1 MNTQSRLE
9 EIALDQKC
17 INTIRFLAVD
27 AVQKANSGHPGTPM
41 GLAPLAYVL
50 WTRHLRFNPKDP
62 AWFDRDRFVLSNG
75 HASMLQYAMLYLTGY
90 DLTLDEIKNFRQWGS
105 RTAGHPESTLIKGI
119 EVTTGPLGQGF
130 ANGVGMGV
138 AEQFLAS
145 TFNQPEHKIV
155 DHHTYVF
162 CGDGCLEEG
171 ITSEASSFAGHHQLG
186 KLIYFYD
193 DNKITID
200 GPTSLTF
207 TEDVHKR
214 YLAYGWHV
222 AEVHDANDLAEIDHA
237 IHEAKNERD
246 RPSMIIV
253 HSHIGYGSPNK
264 QDTSKA
270 HGSALGK
277 DEVLLTKDNLNW
289 PTSPEFLVPNEVLKH
304 MRASVEKGAAL
315 QNEWDE
321 KFASYNKA
329 YAKEA
334 KVLQAAIECKLPKS
348 WEKSLPV
355 FSPKD
360 GPMATRTASGKVLN
374 AIAAGIPTLIG
385 GSADLNE
392 STFVKLEEYGDFEPS
407 PLYGGTFKGRMINFG
422 IREHAMGAILNGMAA
437 HRGTYSYG
445 STFFCFSDYMRPAV
459 RLAAV
464 AGYHSIF
471 VWTHDSVGLGEDGP
485 THQPVEH
492 LMALRAIPHL
502 NIIRPADANETA
514 VAWKVAL
521 ERNVGPTGLVLSR
534 QKLPIFDHRKCAP
547 AAGLE
552 RGAYVLSEAS
562 NGKPDAILIA
572 TGSEVSLALE
582 AQELL
587 EKSGVH
593 VRVVSMP
600 SFELFEEQKES
611 YKEEV
616 LPEGIACRLSIEMG
630 IATGWERY
638 VGAKGASLSID
649 HFGASAPAEKIME
662 AMGFTS
668 ENIASIVKELMADPK
683 SAQKKLWA
691 FTHKH
696 PLGHA

>member
-1 MNTQSRLE
+1 MKNPETLSQIE
-9 EIALDQKC
+9 LDHLC
-17 INTIRFLAVD
+17 INTVRFLAVD

-50 WTRHLRFNPKDP
+50 WTRHMHYNPANP
-62 AWFDRDRFVLSNG
+62 EWFDRDRFVLSNG

-145 TFNQPEHKIV
+145 TFNQPEHKII

-162 CGDGCLEEG
+162 CGDGDLEEG
-171 ITSEASSFAGHHQLG
+171 ISSEASSFAGHHQLG

-193 DNKITID
+193 DNNITID
-200 GPTSLTF
+200 GSTRLTF

-222 AEVHDANDLAEIDHA
+222 AEVFDANNLEEIDHA
-237 IHEAKNERD
+237 INEAKFERD
-246 RPSMIIV
+246 RPSLIMV
-253 HSHIGYGSPNK
+253 HSHIGFGSPNK

-270 HGSALGK
+270 HGSPLGK
-277 DEVLLTKDNLNW
+277 DETILTKENLDW
-289 PTSPEFLVPNEVLKH
+289 PISPAFLVPDEVLTY
-304 MRASVEKGAAL
+304 MRAAGAKGAAL
-315 QNEWDE
+315 EEAWNKKWTAYE
-321 KFASYNKA
+321 KGCS
-329 YAKEA
+329 KEA
-334 KVLQAAIECKLPKS
+334 KSLQLAIDGKLPS
-348 WEKSLPV
+348 GWESALPT
-355 FSPKD
+355 FAPKD
-360 GPMATRTASGKVLN
+360 GPMATRTASGQVLN
-374 AIAAGIPTLIG
+374 AIAASIPTLIG

-392 STFVKLEEYGDFEPS
+392 STFVKLEGYGEFEPS
-407 PLYGGTFKGRMINFG
+407 PLFGGTYKGRMINFG

-437 HRGTYSYG
+437 HGGTHSYG
-445 STFFCFSDYMRPAV
+445 STFFCFSDYMRPPV
-459 RLAAV
+459 RLAALADV
-464 AGYHSIF
+464 HSIF

-502 NIIRPADANETA
+502 NIVRPADANETA
-514 VAWKVAL
+514 IGWKVAL
-521 ERNVGPTGLVLSR
+521 ERGGPTGLVLSR
-534 QKLPIFDHRKCAP
+534 QKLPILDHRRCAS
-547 AAGLE
+547 AEGLE
-552 RGAYVLSEAS
+552 RGAYVISDATGGS
-562 NGKPDAILIA
+562 PQAILIA
-572 TGSEVSLALE
+572 TGSEVSLALD

-587 EKSGVH
+587 EKSGVKT
-593 VRVVSMP
+593 RVVSMP
-600 SFELFEEQKES
+600 SFELFEEQSEK
-611 YKEEV
+611 YQQEV
-616 LPEGIACRLSIEMG
+616 LPDEVTCRLSIEMG

-638 VGAKGASLSID
+638 VGALGASLSID

-662 AMGFTS
+662 AMGFTPG
-668 ENIASIVKELMADPK
+668 NVVSIVNGLMKDTKAT
-683 SAQKKLWA
+683 QKKLWK
-691 FTHKH
+691 FTHTH